1 MRQRVFEELADLLSS
16 VSIFA
21 WGIAD
26 ISGLHPLSFEYP
38 KALSILVSYAPEFRI
53 YSETKYYHLLEKVS
67 VQINK
72 ATSAISDHLQS
83 VHVKHHCIP
92 QGGQDPRTLLAT
104 FPHKLAAVRA
114 GLGWI
119 GKSSL
124 LVTQQCGPRVRLAT
138 LLIDFDLP
146 CNDPVT
152 TSKCGECMICVEA
165 CPYDCIKGVNW
176 FPGIPRGNLLDAH
189 ACSSKREAFR
199 SSIGHKHECGLCL
212 LACPFGNG
220 TGKIIT
226 RKPRLTNGS
235 TGSRPS
241 LVFLFSLFVRHDTM
255 LSCVNHELLE
265 KRDKGR
271 RSGIKEG
278 R

>member
-1 MRQRVFEELADLLSS
+1 MSDRVFKKLTDLLSS
-16 VSIFA
+16 LSIFA

-26 ISGLHPLSFEYP
+26 ISGFHPLSAEYP
-38 KALSILVSYAPEFRI
+38 NALSIVVSYVPKFRT
-53 YSETKYYHLLEKVS
+53 YSETKYHHLLETVS
-67 VQINK
+67 VQINA
-72 ATSAISDHLQS
+72 ATSAISDYFQS
-83 VHVKHHCIP
+83 ARVRHYCIP
-92 QGGQDPRTLLAT
+92 QGGQDPKTLLAT

-146 CNDPVT
+146 CNKPIT
-152 TSKCGECMICVEA
+152 ISKCGECMICVQA

-176 FPGIPRGNLLDAH
+176 FPGIPRDNLLDAH
-189 ACSSKREAFR
+189 TCSSKREAFR

-212 LACPFGNG
+212 LACPFGNA

-226 RKPRLTNGS
+226 RNPRLTSGS
-235 TGSRPS
+235 TGSPINTAPGEPLR
-241 LVFLFSLFVRHDTM
+241 
-255 LSCVNHELLE
+255 
-265 KRDKGR
+265 
-271 RSGIKEG
+271 
-278 R
+278 